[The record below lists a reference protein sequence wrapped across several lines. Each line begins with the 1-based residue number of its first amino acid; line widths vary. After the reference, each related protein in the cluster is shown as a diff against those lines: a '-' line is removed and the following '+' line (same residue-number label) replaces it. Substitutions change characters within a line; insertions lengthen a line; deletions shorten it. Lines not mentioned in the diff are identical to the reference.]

1 MKFRLL
7 TLWPSK
13 DVLPASIGCDTAC
26 EAMCHHK
33 LLRLNKVG
41 AVTIEA
47 GDGANMEE
55 ITIHRLKRLADAERT
70 ATRRLHPS
78 LCTPPNKAL

>member
-1 MKFRLL
+1 MR
-7 TLWPSK
+7 
-13 DVLPASIGCDTAC
+13 
-26 EAMCHHK
+26 HHK

-78 LCTPPNKAL
+78 LSTPPNKAL

>member
-1 MKFRLL
+1 MR
-7 TLWPSK
+7 
-13 DVLPASIGCDTAC
+13 
-26 EAMCHHK
+26 HHK

-55 ITIHRLKRLADAERT
+55 ITIHRLKGLADAERAAIRQT
-70 ATRRLHPS
+70 WHRTR
-78 LCTPPNKAL
+78 KAVARP